1 MIQTRRFRNKSLL
14 EYATYPAVEFADEDN
29 AVVGL
34 SADITIGGVEL
45 NGGRCSSDIVCHLD
59 VGHGVTLVDS
69 EGGQSAFLRLEID
82 ISHAVDREKRRNML
96 GHVVLHDGALQKH
109 APDLAEFLEHCA
121 NLDLTNVVRKPVDAE
136 ISFLL
141 ECWLSHIH
149 LLELSVGRDKN
160 FLLVF
165 ISWERLFVHLIG
177 RESND

>member
-1 MIQTRRFRNKSLL
+1 
-14 EYATYPAVEFADEDN
+14 
-29 AVVGL
+29 
-34 SADITIGGVEL
+34 
-45 NGGRCSSDIVCHLD
+45 
-59 VGHGVTLVDS
+59 
-69 EGGQSAFLRLEID
+69 
-82 ISHAVDREKRRNML
+82 ML

-109 APDLAEFLEHCA
+109 APDLAEFFEHCA

-165 ISWERLFVHLIG
+165 ISWERLFVHSCDGMFSLLFADEVDQSLLLGLRQVI
-177 RESND
+177 S